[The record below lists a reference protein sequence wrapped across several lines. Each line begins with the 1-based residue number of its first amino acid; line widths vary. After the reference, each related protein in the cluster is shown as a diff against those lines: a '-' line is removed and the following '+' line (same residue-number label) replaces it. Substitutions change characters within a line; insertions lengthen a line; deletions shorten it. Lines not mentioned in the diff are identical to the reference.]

1 MTNDVV
7 LELTDVRKSY
17 SGLRPLRIGALV
29 VRAGER
35 VAVSG
40 LDAGAA
46 EMLVNLVTG
55 ATLPDDG
62 RVMTWGR
69 ATSDIP
75 GADEWLASL
84 EAFGI
89 VSPRA
94 VVLDSATLQQN
105 LAMPFTLQID
115 PVPPEIAVRVE
126 ALARECGIN
135 PQALPAVT
143 GDQPPVTR
151 ARLQLARALA
161 LEPKLLLLEHPTA
174 DVPEADRLSLA
185 RSIASAAEIRGLA
198 TLAITQDVEFAGT
211 MAHRLLALEPASGTL
226 VPWKRKRGWFR

>member
-7 LELTDVRKSY
+7 LELTDVRKNY
-17 SGLRPLRIGALV
+17 SGLRPLRIKSLLI
-29 VRAGER
+29 RAGER

-55 ATLPDDG
+55 ATLPDEG
-62 RVMTWGR
+62 RVMTFGR
-69 ATSDIP
+69 GTADIAD
-75 GADEWLASL
+75 ADEWLASL
-84 EAFGI
+84 DAFGI

-115 PVPPEIAVRVE
+115 PVPPEIAAKVE

-135 PQALPAVT
+135 PQVLPAMT
-143 GDQPPVTR
+143 GEQPPVTR

-174 DVPEADRLSLA
+174 EVPEADRLSLA
-185 RSIASAAEIRGLA
+185 RSIAAVAGNRGVA
-198 TLAITQDVEFAGT
+198 TLAITQDAGFAGI
-211 MAHRLLALEPASGTL
+211 MAHRSLALEPATGAL
-226 VPWKRKRGWFR
+226 VTWKRKRGWFR